1 MQQYFSVLELDE
13 MNTAG
18 SLGIGNVLTEYNKVT
33 EAKEIFKVIANSETD
48 QTIIKHAMLNHAH
61 LLMNDEN
68 NEFAI
73 NLYQAGRDKFPDDV
87 NMALYLAK
95 AHFRRENYD
104 ECQKMTVKL
113 MMRHPNDMRLKFN
126 LALCLYERAKKT
138 FELSVR
144 RVKQT
149 ENAIK
154 DLKVAK
160 SLFNEFISLQNL
172 ASGNTASYLI
182 PSTAPQ
188 VEQQMTNQTYK
199 EMYRAADQS
208 LTYLNEMLQ
217 QSEWYLSHDRDKEAV
232 ALAAQYEKER

>member
-1 MQQYFSVLELDE
+1 M
-13 MNTAG
+13 
-18 SLGIGNVLTEYNKVT
+18 
-33 EAKEIFKVIANSETD
+33 
-48 QTIIKHAMLNHAH
+48 
-61 LLMNDEN
+61 
-68 NEFAI
+68 
-73 NLYQAGRDKFPDDV
+73 
-87 NMALYLAK
+87 
-95 AHFRRENYD
+95 
-104 ECQKMTVKL
+104 
-113 MMRHPNDMRLKFN
+113 
-126 LALCLYERAKKT
+126 
-138 FELSVR
+138 
-144 RVKQT
+144 
-149 ENAIK
+149 
-154 DLKVAK
+154 AK